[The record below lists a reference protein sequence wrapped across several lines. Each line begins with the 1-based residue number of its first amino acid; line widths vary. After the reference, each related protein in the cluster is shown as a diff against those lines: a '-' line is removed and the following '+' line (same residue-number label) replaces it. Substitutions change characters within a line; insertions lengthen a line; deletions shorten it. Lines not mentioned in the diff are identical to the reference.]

1 MPLAIENGT
10 VLVPEVDGPA
20 PEKHILDIKHIPQ
33 EGKLWCWAAC
43 VQMVLDFYER
53 TKPEGDIKT
62 ISQCEIVRT
71 MLGDQ
76 QHPCAPDPQER
87 EESCDFDQMKSVWQA
102 CGIQKELRDPEAV
115 LSIAGIRKRINDQ
128 TQQPIEVGLAWDD
141 GGGHAV
147 LIKGWSATNP
157 ETLVIDDPL
166 RESAF
171 HALEFDDV
179 EPDGSGR
186 ATHGE
191 LKRALGHGIWT
202 RTWFNLVPSSDP
214 PASPQG

>member
-1 MPLAIENGT
+1 
-10 VLVPEVDGPA
+10 
-20 PEKHILDIKHIPQ
+20 
-33 EGKLWCWAAC
+33 
-43 VQMVLDFYER
+43 MVLEYYER
-53 TKPEGDIKT
+53 TKPESGIKNL
-62 ISQCEIVRT
+62 SQCDIDGKMVGHT
-71 MLGDQ
+71 AD
-76 QHPCAPDPQER
+76 PCPEDRQMR
-87 EESCDFDQMKSVWQA
+87 LDSCDFDQMKSVWQA

-115 LSIAGIRKRINDQ
+115 LSITGIRKRINDQ
-128 TQQPIEVGLAWDD
+128 TQQPIEVGLVWDD

-147 LIKGWSATNP
+147 LIKGWAATNP

-186 ATHGE
+186 ATHKE
-191 LKRALGHGIWT
+191 LRDGLGHGTWT

-214 PASPQG
+214 PAPPQG